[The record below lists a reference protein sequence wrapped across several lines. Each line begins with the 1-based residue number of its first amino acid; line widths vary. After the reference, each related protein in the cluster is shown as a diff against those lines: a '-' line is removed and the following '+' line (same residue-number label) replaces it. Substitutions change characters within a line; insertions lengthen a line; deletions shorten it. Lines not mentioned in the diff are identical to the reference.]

1 MNGIELCPKV
11 VFFLSNELL
20 IFIQLDLIFL
30 SKVRLRPIKPLFL
43 APEQPV
49 Q

>member
-20 IFIQLDLIFL
+20 IFIQLDLIIL
-30 SKVRLRPIKPLFL
+30 SKVRRRPIKLL
-43 APEQPV
+43 SHAPEQQV
-49 Q
+49 L